1 MSVNKNIT
9 IENELTLR
17 NAESV
22 RKKIMEKSGNGNTVS
37 VKLKNISDMDFAGA
51 QLILSALLSNYLQS
65 IKVHKMHP
73 ELEKLIVNTGFDPI
87 IKNLK

>member
-1 MSVNKNIT
+1 MTVSKNII

-22 RKKIMEKSGNGNTVS
+22 KRKIMDKSGNGTPVNL
-37 VKLKNISDMDFAGA
+37 KMKNISDMDFAGV
-51 QLILSALLSNYLQS
+51 QLILSALLSNY
-65 IKVHKMHP
+65 IKSVSVHKMHP

-87 IKNLK
+87 IKNIK